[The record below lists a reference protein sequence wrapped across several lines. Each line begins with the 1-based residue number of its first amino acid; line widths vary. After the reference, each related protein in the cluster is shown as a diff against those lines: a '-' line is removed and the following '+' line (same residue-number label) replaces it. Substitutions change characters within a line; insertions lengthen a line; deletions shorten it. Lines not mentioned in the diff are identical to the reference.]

1 MNKDIWDK
9 ISKIIQSQ
17 PTIRSKEEAQ
27 TVLRVCG
34 ILDEHNRITPV
45 YLGVIVENRRIR
57 NEI

>member
-1 MNKDIWDK
+1 MNKDIWNK

-17 PTIRSKEEAQ
+17 PTIQSKEEAQ
-27 TVLRVCG
+27 TVLRGCG
-34 ILDEHNRITPV
+34 VLDGHNQITPA